1 MFEGEKTIVFW
12 IGMIL
17 LGLAS
22 LGLFGIL
29 WMLAIWNGYGDRF
42 NMLKYQVPPLIGGI
56 VFILIGLY
64 MMKSGVK
71 ERPVTEMIYCSYCG
85 TRNIKDAVYCKKCG
99 KKIS

>member
-12 IGMIL
+12 IGLII

-22 LGLFGIL
+22 VGLFGIL
-29 WMLAIWNGYGDRF
+29 WMITIWDGYIDRF
-42 NMLKYQVPPLIGGI
+42 YMLKQAVPVIVGGV

-71 ERPVTEMIYCSYCG
+71 
-85 TRNIKDAVYCKKCG
+85 KKE
-99 KKIS
+99 

>member
-12 IGMIL
+12 IGLII

-22 LGLFGIL
+22 VGLFGIL
-29 WMLAIWNGYGDRF
+29 WMIAVWDGYMDRF
-42 NMLKYQVPPLIGGI
+42 NMLKQAVPVIVGGV

-71 ERPVTEMIYCSYCG
+71 RKAE
-85 TRNIKDAVYCKKCG
+85 
-99 KKIS
+99 

>member
-12 IGMIL
+12 TGLII

-22 LGLFGIL
+22 VGLFGIV
-29 WMLAIWNGYGDRF
+29 WVVAVVMYPANRMEF
-42 NMLKYQVPPLIGGI
+42 LKGLVPLIVGGV

-71 ERPVTEMIYCSYCG
+71 
-85 TRNIKDAVYCKKCG
+85 KKE
-99 KKIS
+99 